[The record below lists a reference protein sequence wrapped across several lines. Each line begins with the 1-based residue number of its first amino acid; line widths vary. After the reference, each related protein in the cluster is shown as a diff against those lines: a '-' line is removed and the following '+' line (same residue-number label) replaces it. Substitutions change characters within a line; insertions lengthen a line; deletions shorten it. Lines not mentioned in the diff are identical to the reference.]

1 MNTLF
6 QTDEYRPLADRLRPT
21 KIEDVVGQEHLLSA
35 SAPLGRMIKS
45 GKLTSFILWGS
56 AGCGKTTIARLMA
69 HYTDMEF
76 VPISAVFSGVADL
89 RKVFAD
95 AEERQKMGKGTLLFV
110 DEIHRFNR
118 SQQDGFLPYVEK
130 GTVVL
135 VGATT
140 ENPSFELNSA
150 LLSRC
155 QLFILNRLDD
165 DSLEKIIRRAE
176 AEVGAKLPVDDD
188 ARSAIKAMADGDG
201 RYLINMLE
209 ALFAAKDIKKKLNA
223 SQLAEFISRRPAT
236 YDKDREGHYNL
247 ISALHK
253 SMRGSDPDAA
263 LYWMERMLEGGED
276 PKYILRRLTRF
287 ATEDVGLA
295 DPSALPFAIAAWDAY
310 ERLGSPEGDLAI
322 AELVIFLATAPK
334 SIGAYKAHNN
344 AAKVARDTG
353 SLMPPKHILNAPTK
367 MMKDIGYGEGYQY
380 DPETADGFSGANY
393 FPDGMKRQTFY
404 VPFERGFE
412 REIAKRLAYWNR
424 LRAEKAGKK

>member
-89 RKVFAD
+89 RKVCAD
-95 AEERQKMGKGTLLFV
+95 AEEKKKMGKGTLLFV